1 MLDFLSYLWWR
12 ITHPGPGLS
21 PTDPVPYVPIADD
34 PEVGETWADIGL

>member
-21 PTDPVPYVPIADD
+21 PTDPVPYVPNYPRGSIN
-34 PEVGETWADIGL
+34 WRR